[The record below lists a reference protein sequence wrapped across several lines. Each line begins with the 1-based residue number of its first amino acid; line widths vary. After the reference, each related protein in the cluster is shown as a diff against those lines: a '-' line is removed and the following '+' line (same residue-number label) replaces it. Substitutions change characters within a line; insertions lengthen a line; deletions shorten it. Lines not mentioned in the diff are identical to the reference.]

1 MCQIYKEK
9 IKTRRRLINE
19 RKFTAGFAIVSKLSI
34 HQTLMAHFTLLV
46 SSVREANV
54 LHKEQKEDVV
64 LLYIAGIS
72 EKTKNTNQA
81 NQEELFV

>member
-9 IKTRRRLINE
+9 IKTSRRLINE